1 MNQIPARIVIFTVL
15 AAFVAF
21 AGAPAEGAFIVYTD
35 KAAFLAATG
44 AVSATGPLPL
54 EGSATPDPRT
64 VGSITFDGV
73 PPSTIQLGTT
83 AYPAGWST
91 LIPGNDLAVNDV
103 ENFDVISSSAVFAMG
118 FDAHEPTASG
128 ENTDTC
134 GVLGPCT
141 DTSFAMGIKLG
152 ALVVGSPVINFPD
165 DVLAFFGVWSDQ
177 PLDRIEVRDLSG
189 TIDDEFFGEVYTS
202 ARPRPAA
209 VPEPGTLALL
219 ALAVAGMSLS
229 RRRR

>member
-1 MNQIPARIVIFTVL
+1 
-15 AAFVAF
+15 
-21 AGAPAEGAFIVYTD
+21 
-35 KAAFLAATG
+35 
-44 AVSATGPLPL
+44 
-54 EGSATPDPRT
+54 
-64 VGSITFDGV
+64 
-73 PPSTIQLGTT
+73 
-83 AYPAGWST
+83 
-91 LIPGNDLAVNDV
+91 VNDR
-103 ENFDVISSSAVFAMG
+103 ENVDIISSAAVFAMG

-141 DTSFAMGIKLG
+141 DTSFAMVIKLG
-152 ALVVGSPVINFPD
+152 ALVLGAPVINFPD
-165 DVLAFFGVWSDQ
+165 DMLAFFGVWSDWSDSAPGQ
-177 PLDRIEVRDLSG
+177 DRGQRSQW

-209 VPEPGTLALL
+209 VPEPETLALL